1 MIIMIQPWQRQKN
14 ESSKSFAWFKIYRD
28 LGATRTLQKVID
40 KITTDMNKP
49 EDIEEIIPIPSYSQL
64 GTQSS
69 TWSWVERCIAYDN
82 HLDEKR
88 LKEKE
93 EAYIK
98 IEPDLINA
106 GKDLLEIVKETIG
119 DLKDNFD
126 DSKAVSIANSLQSV
140 AKAYDKSVSNI
151 RLLHGQSTSIND
163 NNTKVEGSLEADV
176 DVRLGSSQKVIM
188 QKEYVDLTQQLLES
202 VNQ

>member
-1 MIIMIQPWQRQKN
+1 MIQPWQRQKN